1 MGVMA
6 ASFIVAACR
15 TPIGKMLG
23 NLSTAAAP
31 QLGAVV
37 IREAMS
43 RAGIAPEQVDEVVM
57 GNVLSAGIGQA
68 PARQAALDAGCS
80 PTVAALTINKMCGS
94 GLKAVMLADQSIRV
108 GDTRVVAAGG
118 MESMSRAPHLLMN
131 TRLGW
136 KFGHQEVV
144 DSMLHDGLWCA
155 QEQVVMGCLAD
166 ATAGENQISR
176 EEQDAFAVAS
186 HRRAIDAIESGRMT
200 AETVPVEIRKRAKTV
215 SVTRDEGPRADVTLE
230 SLAALRPAFDRDGT
244 ATAGNASQISDGA
257 AAVIVVDE
265 ATAGDIKTNLKA
277 RIVATAVSGV
287 AAKDLFIAPV
297 LAMKQVLDRA
307 GMSVADLD
315 LIELNEAFASQAL
328 ACLRPLGLDHDK
340 VNVNGGAIALGHPI
354 GASGAR
360 VLTTLLYALAER
372 DLEVGMAAL
381 CLGGGN
387 AVAIIV
393 QRV

>member
-1 MGVMA
+1 MA
-6 ASFIVAACR
+6 TSFIVAACR

-23 NLSTAAAP
+23 GLSTMTAP
-31 QLGAVV
+31 HLGAVV
-37 IREAMS
+37 IGEAIS
-43 RAGIAPEQVDEVVM
+43 RAGIDPDRVDEVVM
-57 GNVLSAGIGQA
+57 GNVLAAGVGQA
-68 PARQAALDAGCS
+68 PARQAALAAGCS

-94 GLKAVMLADQSIRV
+94 GLKAVMLADQSIRA
-108 GDTRVVAAGG
+108 GDMRIVVAGG
-118 MESMSRAPHLLMN
+118 MENMSQAPHLLMK
-131 TRLGW
+131 TRPGW

-166 ATAGENQISR
+166 ATARDNQVSR
-176 EEQDAFAVAS
+176 EAQDAFAFAS
-186 HRRAIDAIESGRMT
+186 HQRAIEAIEGGRMA
-200 AETVPVEIRKRAKTV
+200 AEIIPVEIRKRSTTV
-215 SVTRDEGPRADVTLE
+215 SITRDEGPRADVTLD
-230 SLAALRPAFDRDGT
+230 SLAGLRPAFDRDGS

-265 ATAGDIKTNLKA
+265 ATAGDLPSDIKA

-287 AAKDLFIAPV
+287 AAKDLFVAPV
-297 LAMKQVLDRA
+297 LAIKQVLDRA
-307 GMSVADLD
+307 GMTVDDLD

-328 ACLRPLGLDHDK
+328 ACQRPLDLDHEK

-372 DLEVGMAAL
+372 DLQVGMAAL

-387 AVAIIV
+387 AVAMIV